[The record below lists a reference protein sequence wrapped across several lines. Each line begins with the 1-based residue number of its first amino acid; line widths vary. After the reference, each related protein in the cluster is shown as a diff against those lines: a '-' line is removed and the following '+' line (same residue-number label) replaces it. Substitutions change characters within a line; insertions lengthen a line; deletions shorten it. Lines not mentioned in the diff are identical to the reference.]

1 MIMDQNVQN
10 VELYMCRNRYLFSRT
25 KLLSSTVDSDGRTLH
40 VLKLIRG
47 EEKYYPNCL
56 KQGNKLKKVKFTKPG
71 NSCFDFSVICVLL
84 WHRIAEEIVI
94 VIFGQNKVPP

>member
-84 WHRIAEEIVI
+84 WQGES
-94 VIFGQNKVPP
+94 